1 MISIFMAA
9 MELDPIEIRL
19 GNYFEYRR
27 TVREITLE
35 DLAQLTCLL
44 PELKPIPIT
53 PLYLTRLNF
62 GTVTD
67 NESGRHFQKY
77 TAGIYFNLYPKKNG
91 SITLFINQD
100 IKLPH
105 IQAIHQLQNVYYEL
119 TGDILKRQPP
129 SIIYQQPAPDR
140 TIYEKWERRSGP
152 GKYRTPKG

>member
-1 MISIFMAA
+1 
-9 MELDPIEIRL
+9 MEIDPIEIRL

-27 TVREITLE
+27 TVKEITLA
-35 DLAQLTCLL
+35 DLAQLETLL

-67 NESGRHFQKY
+67 NESVRHFQKY

-91 SITLFINQD
+91 SITLYINQD
-100 IKLPH
+100 LKLPH

-129 SIIYQQPAPDR
+129 STCYDPPAPDK
-140 TIYEKWERRSGP
+140 TVYEPWERRSGP

>member
-1 MISIFMAA
+1 

-19 GNYFEYRR
+19 GNYFEYQR
-27 TVREITLE
+27 TVKEITIA
-35 DLAQLTCLL
+35 DLAQLKTLL

-67 NESGRHFQKY
+67 NESVRHFQKY

-91 SITLFINQD
+91 SITLYINQD
-100 IKLPH
+100 IKLPN

-119 TGDILKRQPP
+119 TGDVLKRQLP
-129 SIIYQQPAPDR
+129 SIIYKPPAPDR
-140 TIYEKWERRSGP
+140 TVYEKWERRSGP